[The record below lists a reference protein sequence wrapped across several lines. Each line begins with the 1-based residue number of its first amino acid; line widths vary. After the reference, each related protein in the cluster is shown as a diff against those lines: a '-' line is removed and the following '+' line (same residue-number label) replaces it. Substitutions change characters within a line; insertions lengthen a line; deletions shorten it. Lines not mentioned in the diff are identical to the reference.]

1 MKRRVFL
8 TASAAAFGPAASRA
22 QGKTFRV
29 GLLASNTTVPGGVDV
44 FREALK
50 QRGYVEGSNLV
61 LDVRWP
67 KSSMDEVQDIAIDLV
82 RAGPDVIAS
91 WTTPPTLAVR
101 NATSN
106 IPIVMMSIG
115 DPVGAGLV
123 ASLARPGGNVTGV
136 SNQDAEVVAKA
147 VELFREV
154 IPGLRRM
161 GVIYNA
167 GNPSA
172 AIQMRALEDTARRLA
187 FDAQVSE
194 ATTVTEY
201 EIAFARFLDGGVQG
215 AFFVPD
221 ASTGEH
227 RKVIAD
233 WAIARRVPTMFQRR
247 LNVDAGGLM
256 SYGADLIGQFRQ
268 AASYVDRI
276 LKGAKPAEL
285 PVVQPEKFELVINR
299 KTAKAIGV
307 AIPPALLARAEEVID

>member
-1 MKRRVFL
+1 
-8 TASAAAFGPAASRA
+8 
-22 QGKTFRV
+22 
-29 GLLASNTTVPGGVDV
+29 
-44 FREALK
+44 
-50 QRGYVEGSNLV
+50 
-61 LDVRWP
+61 VRWP
-67 KSSMDEVQDIAIDLV
+67 KTSLDQEPDLAPSMV

-91 WTTPPTLAVR
+91 WTTPPTLALQR
-101 NATSN
+101 ATST

-154 IPGLRRM
+154 VPGLRRM
-161 GVIYNA
+161 GVIYNP

-172 AIQMRALEDTARRLA
+172 AIQMRALEDTTRRLA

-194 ATTVTEY
+194 ATAVAEY
-201 EIAFARFLDGGVQG
+201 ETAFARFLDGGVQG
-215 AFFVPD
+215 AFFIPD
-221 ASTGEH
+221 ASTGQH
-227 RKVIAD
+227 RKMIAE
-233 WAIARRVPTMFQRR
+233 WAIAHRLPTMFQRR

-256 SYGADLIGQFRQ
+256 SYGADLVGQFRQ

-276 LKGAKPAEL
+276 LKGAKPADL

-299 KTAKAIGV
+299 KTAKAIGIK
-307 AIPPALLARAEEVID
+307 IPQSILVRADKVIE